1 MKNGNWSRWL
11 RRGLIGVA
19 VIAVGIV
26 TVDVSAGAF
35 LRDRLDARGLG
46 DTVTFSRAQPRLS
59 LDGATLSLA
68 EFTVDGAGAGLAADS
83 LTIAGVD
90 PLQPDPMGGIS
101 LEFSD
106 PALRLQGLGLPD
118 WIAALGDGE
127 PVDGTLALAWTHQAA
142 AEHAAMSVELNGEG
156 IGHVAVELGVTGV
169 SRAMLEAGLAAAAA
183 LAGGQPPSAESLV
196 ALMPL
201 ISSLALTDMSI
212 VVEDAGALRPY
223 LSQALGEVGPDGPL
237 TGLTALAEEGGE
249 VGDVASAITAFLDGS
264 TDRLALR
271 TTQEQPIALLERR
284 GFISWGPAPILTDPA
299 AFIAATQMEPAES

>member
-11 RRGLIGVA
+11 RRGLIGLA
-19 VIAVGIV
+19 VIAVAV
-26 TVDVSAGAF
+26 LTVDVSAGAF

-46 DTVTFSRAQPRLS
+46 DTVTFARAQPRLS
-59 LDGATLSLA
+59 FDGATLSLA
-68 EFTVDGAGAGLAADS
+68 EFTVDGAGAGLATDS

-90 PLQPDPMGGIS
+90 PLEPDPMGGIS
-101 LEFSD
+101 LRFSD

-118 WIAALGDGE
+118 WLAALGDGE
-127 PVDGTLALAWTHQAA
+127 PVEGTLAVAWAHEAA
-142 AEHAAMSVELNGEG
+142 AQRAALSIELNGAR

-183 LAGGQPPSAESLV
+183 LAGGEPPSAESLA

-201 ISSLALTDMSI
+201 ISSLALTHMSI
-212 VVEDAGALRPY
+212 SVEDGGAVRPY
-223 LSQALGEVGPDGPL
+223 LSQALGEAGPDGPL
-237 TGLTALAEEGGE
+237 AALAALAEEGGE
-249 VGDVASAITAFLDGS
+249 VGNVASAILGFLDGS
-264 TDRLALR
+264 TDRLVLH

-299 AFIAATQMEPAES
+299 AFITATEMEPTEG